1 MKIKMLT
8 AMAGT
13 NFVYNRGD
21 EVEMA
26 DDVATRYINAGIAEP
41 VREEKIER
49 AVTKAKVEK
58 AVK

>member
-1 MKIKMLT
+1 
-8 AMAGT
+8 
-13 NFVYNRGD
+13 
-21 EVEMA
+21 MA